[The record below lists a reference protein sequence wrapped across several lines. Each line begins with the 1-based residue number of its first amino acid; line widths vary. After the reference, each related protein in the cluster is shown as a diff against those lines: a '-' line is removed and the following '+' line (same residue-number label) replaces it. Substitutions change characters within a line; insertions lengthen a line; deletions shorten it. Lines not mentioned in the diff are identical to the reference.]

1 MRSKKR
7 ELGRRRL
14 ALRLPK
20 LRSRIMNTVLPWHL
34 DLFEAYE
41 LSIEFREVMRV
52 SPSQEDLFQEYVR
65 TCLDLEREV
74 ARAITENNNRAGT
87 GVDQSNRLGTP
98 R

>member
-1 MRSKKR
+1 MRSTKR
-7 ELGRRRL
+7 EQGRRRL
-14 ALRLPK
+14 AMRIPK
-20 LRSRIMNTVLPWHL
+20 LRSRIMDTVLPWHL

-52 SPSQEDLFQEYVR
+52 SPSQEHLFEEYVR

-74 ARAITENNNRAGT
+74 SRAMTENNSRAGT
-87 GVDQSNRLGTP
+87 GVDQSDRLGAP